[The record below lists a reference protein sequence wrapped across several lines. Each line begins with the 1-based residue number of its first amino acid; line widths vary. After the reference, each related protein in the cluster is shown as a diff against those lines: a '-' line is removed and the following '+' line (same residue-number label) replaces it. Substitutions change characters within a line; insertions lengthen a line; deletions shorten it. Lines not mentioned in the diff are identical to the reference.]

1 MIELHVTEPSPVSLR
16 YVEAAIKPE
25 TVGHVTPTYEQQT
38 VYPTSGTVFGSVEVD
53 AIPEP
58 TDVKEINDNG
68 DHDVRRY
75 GVARVNIHPR
85 LQSKN
90 VTPTEQLQPVTPDSG
105 FDGLDRV
112 EVNPIP
118 SEYIVP
124 SGSLD
129 ITENGNGIDVTEK
142 ESVNVNVPVPP
153 GYIKPTGKVTITEN
167 QTNVDISEY
176 AKADIAVE
184 ANPTGWVFDLPTG
197 TGNKVRPTRARFFPT
212 DGYTDTGYRFLYSE
226 YVGAQ
231 LTTIEV
237 GEGTTSIGYQ
247 LFQNAPVERFVIPS
261 TVTSIGDYFCRGCA
275 NLEYIEYKCDC
286 DIGYYLF
293 GGSKLKQCICRGN
306 VRIICNAQFPSTMEL
321 YDFSNCTAVPKLT
334 AADTIGYGDG
344 TVIRIPSALY
354 DEWIS
359 ATNWCD
365 IPTDTSESAYVI
377 FEGV

>member
-25 TVGHVTPTYEQQT
+25 QVKDVTPLYEPQT
-38 VYPTSGTVFGSVEVD
+38 VLPDAGMTLSRVNVG
-53 AIPEP
+53 AIPDP
-58 TDVKEINDNG
+58 TAVKEIDSNG

-75 GVARVNIHPR
+75 GTARVTVQPK

-90 VTPTEQLQPVTPDSG
+90 VTPTEQEQTVLPDSG
-105 FDGLDRV
+105 YDGLEGVIVDA
-112 EVNPIP
+112 IP
-118 SEYIVP
+118 PQYIVP

-129 ITENGNGIDVTEK
+129 ITENENGIDVTEK
-142 ESVNVNVPVPP
+142 ASVNVNVPIPP

-184 ANPTGWVFDLPTG
+184 AKPTGWVFDLPTG
-197 TGNKVRPTRARFFPT
+197 TGANVRPTRARFFPT

-226 YVGAQ
+226 YVGSQ

-247 LFQNAPVERFVIPS
+247 LFSNTPVERFVIPS

-286 DIGYYLF
+286 NIGYYLF
-293 GGSKLKQCICRGN
+293 DGTKLKQCICRGN
-306 VRIICNAQFPSTMEL
+306 VGTIFPAIFPSTMEL

-334 AADTIGYGDG
+334 AANTIGYGDG